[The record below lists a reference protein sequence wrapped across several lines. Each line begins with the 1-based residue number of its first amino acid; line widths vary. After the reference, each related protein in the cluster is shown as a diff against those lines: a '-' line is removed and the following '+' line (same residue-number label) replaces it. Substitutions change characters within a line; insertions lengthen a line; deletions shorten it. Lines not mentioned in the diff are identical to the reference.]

1 MSKIAYYLILKPLS
15 LLPFFILNRFADLLY
30 LVFLTVFPYRRK
42 VVMANLSACFPEKTE
57 REKKKIARKFYR
69 HLADMI
75 IESIKNFSIS
85 KKQVLGML
93 PAQNDEILFELE
105 KEGRSIAVCGGHY
118 ANWEL
123 LAMIGS
129 QHIPM
134 FTLGIYKRIKDQF
147 LDRKMLESRGKYGM
161 NLIPTVEASQWMKE
175 HKDLQKAVIYAF
187 DQSPANPAKAHWMT
201 FLGRDTPVYFG
212 PENHANKYNMAVVF
226 GHFKKLGRNRYAIE
240 YELITRDP
248 HNMEPGQLTEILMR
262 KLEQDIL
269 AEPAYWLWTHKR
281 WKHEHKRAEL
291 DRALNPNYS
300 DSRSK

>member
-15 LLPFFILNRFADLLY
+15 LLPFFILNRLADLFY
-30 LVFLTVFPYRRK
+30 LVFLTVFRYRRK
-42 VVMANLSACFPEKTE
+42 VVMANLDGCFPEKTE
-57 REKKKIARKFYR
+57 KEKKKIARKFYR

-75 IESIKNFSIS
+75 IESVKNFSIS
-85 KKQVLGML
+85 MDHALRML
-93 PAQNDEILFELE
+93 PAQNDAILFELQ

-123 LAMIGS
+123 FAMVGS

-147 LDRKMLESRGKYGM
+147 LDQKMRESRGKYGM
-161 NLIPTVEASQWMKE
+161 NLVPTVEASEWMKANE
-175 HKDLQKAVIYAF
+175 DLQKAVIYAF

-212 PENHANKYNMAVVF
+212 PERHANKFNMAVVF

-240 YELITRDP
+240 YELITKDP
-248 HNMEPGQLTEILMR
+248 RSMEPGQLTEIMMR
-262 KLEQDIL
+262 KLEKDIL

-291 DRALNPNYS
+291 DRALNPDLS
-300 DSRSK
+300 VSTPK